1 MIKGNISVR
10 HMLVVFFACLLTA
23 GTAVA
28 VGGVKAVNAENPGEE
43 IELAN
48 YLVGGKINIV
58 DFYSEY
64 CPPCRRIAPYL
75 EELDKKSEDKV
86 VVKVDI
92 NRPDISGID
101 WGSPLARQ
109 FNLNSIPHFKIFDGE
124 GNKTAEGREAFN
136 ILMKYFNE
144 KGIRIR

>member
-1 MIKGNISVR
+1 MTRVNKNVINGLAI
-10 HMLVVFFACLLTA
+10 LFACLLTA
-23 GTAVA
+23 GSAIA
-28 VGGVKAVNAENPGEE
+28 AGGMKAVNADNAGEE
-43 IELAN
+43 IELEN
-48 YLVGGKINIV
+48 FLVDGQINIV
-58 DFYSEY
+58 DFYSDY

-75 EELDKKSEDKV
+75 EELDQKSDDKV
-86 VVKVDI
+86 VIKVDI

-136 ILMKYFNE
+136 ILMKYFDE